1 MTNPR
6 STASNAGQLIYP
18 IMLFTGWK
26 GGQMVYLHHVG
37 VSDEHDEV
45 PPYREPRRTT

>member
-6 STASNAGQLIYP
+6 SAVSIAEHP
-18 IMLFTGWK
+18 IHPMMSFTGWK
-26 GGQMVYLHHVG
+26 GWQMVYLHHVG